1 MMSVNEVTRSST
13 SLVQHCSFLKTR
25 RKTERLFNQNIHSKY
40 LNTHIYIYFQYIP
53 VFISKVTHLRLLTFD
68 L

>member
-1 MMSVNEVTRSST
+1 MMSVNEVARTST

-25 RKTERLFNQNIHSKY
+25 RKTERLFHQNIHSKY
-40 LNTHIYIYFQYIP
+40 LNTHIYFQYIP
-53 VFISKVTHLRLLTFD
+53 VFIFKVTHLKLLTFD